1 MGLVRLAGTLF
12 RDEPFEVLESRLEE
26 YCCIARPERKE
37 NKHVLLRMWEPDCTG
52 TELLQPLRYQ
62 LERTQRRWRVQ
73 IVAISAMGL
82 LLGGPIALK
91 REGQFGEELI
101 VLFMFLTF
109 FITAVTEIFL
119 YRQLSRL
126 TAQPRFPPALPAP
139 LPTAAPAEYYAPQ
152 PRSLAEPRT
161 LAEPLPSVTENTTR
175 TLGHSRDEPGR
186 KDYS

>member
-1 MGLVRLAGTLF
+1 MYCSGCGSPIAPGLSFCNRCGTSLKE
-12 RDEPFEVLESRLEE
+12 RSSGGESRSPAA
-26 YCCIARPERKE
+26 IAALVGAM
-37 NKHVLLRMWEPDCTG
+37 VL
-52 TELLQPLRYQ
+52 
-62 LERTQRRWRVQ
+62 
-73 IVAISAMGL
+73 VAISAMGL

>member
-1 MGLVRLAGTLF
+1 MALVLAM
-12 RDEPFEVLESRLEE
+12 VL
-26 YCCIARPERKE
+26 
-37 NKHVLLRMWEPDCTG
+37 
-52 TELLQPLRYQ
+52 
-62 LERTQRRWRVQ
+62 
-73 IVAISAMGL
+73 VAVAAMGL

-109 FITAVTEIFL
+109 LITSFTEIFL

-126 TAQPRFPPALPAP
+126 TAQPKLPIAPPVS
-139 LPTAAPAEYYAPQ
+139 LPTATPVEYYAPQ
-152 PRSLAEPRT
+152 PRS

-175 TLGHSRDEPGR
+175 TLEYQRNEPGR